1 MKFARALLLAALPL
15 TLGLAACDKKDAAGS
30 GEVASSEPVAKVA
43 PPAGKSWTET
53 FSVTPEG
60 GYLMGNPE
68 APIKLVEFGALSCS
82 HCAEFSEK
90 GFPKLRE
97 DYIASGRVSYELR
110 LFLLNALDMPAVL
123 LATCGTP
130 EAVIPLSEQFWGW
143 QRNMFTNLQTNEAA
157 LQQVSSLPPEKRFSG
172 IAQVSGMG
180 EFFASRGIA
189 AAQGSSCLADTA
201 KATKL
206 ANVNEQWGKEY
217 DITGTP
223 TFFLNGNKTGV
234 ATWEELEPMLKK
246 AGAR

>member
-1 MKFARALLLAALPL
+1 MKFARAVLLAALPL
-15 TLGLAACDKKDAAGS
+15 TLGLAACDKKDEAAT
-30 GEVASSEPVAKVA
+30 GEVSSSEPIARIA
-43 PPAGKSWTET
+43 APAGKAWAET
-53 FSVTPEG
+53 FAVTPEG
-60 GYLMGNPE
+60 GYLLGNPD
-68 APIKLVEFGALSCS
+68 APIKLIEFGALSCS

-90 GFPKLRE
+90 GFPKLRD
-97 DYIASGRVSYELR
+97 DYVASGRVSYELR

-143 QRNMFTNLQTNEAA
+143 QRNMFANLQKDEAA
-157 LQQVSSLPPEKRFSG
+157 FQQVSNLPVDKRFAG
-172 IAQVSGMG
+172 LAQLSGMS

-201 KATKL
+201 RATKL
-206 ANVNEQWGKEY
+206 ATANEQWSKEF

-223 TFFLNGNKTGV
+223 TFFLNGSKTGV
-234 ATWEELEPMLKK
+234 ATWEELEPMLQK